1 MPPDHLCGMKGKTMK
16 KGISTHVSLAFLLG
30 LILFLAS
37 SCVYVHGCDGSWE
50 RLVKYERQVE
60 LSAPLAPG
68 SSLSARTNDGSIRIE
83 GVPTEEC
90 RLTATSV
97 ARAPTAARAPDLA
110 EQLAVRRAP
119 SVEGLAV
126 VIEKPETT
134 RNARYGVSLEGT
146 VPTRTSL
153 ALVTSDGSV
162 HLANIEGTVDAKT
175 SDGSI
180 RAEGIKGDTKL
191 KTSDGS
197 IDCSRIEAG
206 MLDLHTSDGQVRL
219 VDAAMQSG
227 SAQTSDG
234 SIAIATARS
243 ESLDLHTSDGG
254 IRCDDICV
262 ARLNCRT
269 SDGSIHIECAA
280 DTPKAMQATVTTS
293 DGSITFATPPGLSA
307 LIDASVSDGSIHTS
321 LPITVEGKVGKS
333 LVGTVGAG
341 EGKITLRTH
350 DGSITIR

>member
-1 MPPDHLCGMKGKTMK
+1 MKGKTMK
-16 KGISTHVSLAFLLG
+16 KGISTPVSLAFLLG

-50 RLVKYERQVE
+50 RLVKYERQVK
-60 LSAPLAPG
+60 LTAPLAPG

-90 RLTATSV
+90 RLTATIV
-97 ARAPTAARAPDLA
+97 ARGTTQERAQELA
-110 EQLAVRRAP
+110 EQIEVRLEP
-119 SVEGLAV
+119 SAEGLVV
-126 VIEKPETT
+126 VIEKPETL

-153 ALVTSDGSV
+153 TLVTSDGSI
-162 HLANIEGTVDAKT
+162 HLANIEGSVDVRT

-180 RAEGIKGDTKL
+180 RAEGIRGDTKL

-197 IDCSRIEAG
+197 IDCSRTEAG
-206 MLDLHTSDGQVRL
+206 T
-219 VDAAMQSG
+219 
-227 SAQTSDG
+227 
-234 SIAIATARS
+234 
-243 ESLDLHTSDGG
+243 LDLHTSDGG
-254 IRCDDICV
+254 IRCEGICV
-262 ARLNCRT
+262 SRLNCRT

-280 DTPKAMQATVTTS
+280 DTPKAMEASVTTS

-307 LIDASVSDGSIHTS
+307 VIDASVSDGSIHTS
-321 LPITVEGKVGKS
+321 LPLTVQGKVGKS

-341 EGKITLRTH
+341 EGRITLRTH

>member
-1 MPPDHLCGMKGKTMK
+1 
-16 KGISTHVSLAFLLG
+16 
-30 LILFLAS
+30 
-37 SCVYVHGCDGSWE
+37 
-50 RLVKYERQVE
+50 
-60 LSAPLAPG
+60 
-68 SSLSARTNDGSIRIE
+68 
-83 GVPTEEC
+83 
-90 RLTATSV
+90 
-97 ARAPTAARAPDLA
+97 
-110 EQLAVRRAP
+110 
-119 SVEGLAV
+119 
-126 VIEKPETT
+126 
-134 RNARYGVSLEGT
+134 
-146 VPTRTSL
+146 
-153 ALVTSDGSV
+153 
-162 HLANIEGTVDAKT
+162 
-175 SDGSI
+175 
-180 RAEGIKGDTKL
+180 
-191 KTSDGS
+191 
-197 IDCSRIEAG
+197 